1 MHYSFIYYLLGFLI
15 KVNIAHLKVTFVL
28 GTWRADGITANNRD
42 VEWAVLTVWSSPVCR
57 LVLAPEVDLD

>member
-42 VEWAVLTVWSSPVCR
+42 VE
-57 LVLAPEVDLD
+57 